1 MQARPLLLGHRGSR
15 WLRSI
20 PENTVRAFDL
30 ALQHGCDGFEFDVRC
45 TRDGR
50 PIICHD
56 PRWQGN
62 LIAESDRAALRH
74 LVPLEAVLS
83 RYGKRAFLDIEI
95 KVTGIEEAVLRVLSQ
110 LPPECVFVISSFLP
124 GVLMDIRERDD
135 SIPLGIIFERRVPR
149 WQGLPVDYLMA
160 QKSLVTRRLI
170 DDAHEAGKKLFAWT
184 VNDKKA
190 MLRLARWGV
199 DGIIS
204 DKTKVLVAALREAHP
219 DA

>member
-15 WLRSI
+15 SLRSI

-45 TRDGR
+45 TRDGQ

-62 LIAESDRAALRH
+62 LIAESKRAALRQ
-74 LVPLEAVLS
+74 LVTLEDVLS
-83 RYGKRAFLDIEI
+83 RYSTRAFLDIEL
-95 KVTGIEEAVLRVLSQ
+95 KVPGLTESGLRSLSQ
-110 LPPECVFVISSFLP
+110 HRPRRGFVISSFLP
-124 GVLMDIRERDD
+124 DVLMDIRERDD

-160 QKSLVTRRLI
+160 EKSLVTRSLLEE
-170 DDAHEAGKKLFAWT
+170 AHAAGKKLLAWT

-199 DGIIS
+199 DGIINRCRGS
-204 DKTKVLVAALREAHP
+204 DFAVP
-219 DA
+219 

>member
-15 WLRSI
+15 SLRSI
-20 PENTVRAFDL
+20 PENTAHAFDL

-45 TRDGR
+45 TRDAQ

-62 LIAESDRAALRH
+62 LIAESNRAAVRH
-74 LVPLEAVLS
+74 LATLEDVLS
-83 RYGKRAFLDIEI
+83 RYGTRAFLDIEI
-95 KVTGIEEAVLRVLSQ
+95 KVPGIEETVLRVLSQ
-110 LPPECVFVISSFLP
+110 LPPECGFVISSFLP
-124 GVLMDIRERDD
+124 DVLMDIRERDD
-135 SIPLGIIFERRVPR
+135 SIPLGIIFERRVAR

-160 QKSLVTRRLI
+160 EKSLVTRSLLEE
-170 DDAHEAGKKLFAWT
+170 AHAAGKKLLAWT
-184 VNDKKA
+184 VNDKTA

-204 DKTKVLVAALREAHP
+204 DKTKLLVAALREAHP